1 MSQIVHVPAEPLQL
15 KGKPLKLVDF
25 PKNLPDDFTEQQ
37 FVDLINQVID
47 LKQIAALSER
57 ERSILYSGAQY
68 LADYIL
74 LAQEA
79 MGEVEVN
86 KGRPVIGYDGPFI
99 PTILQRPDGVEAD
112 FAALENFG
120 VGEGEKYFGEDDA

>member
-1 MSQIVHVPAEPLQL
+1 MTTRSPSAL
-15 KGKPLKLVDF
+15 KGSPLNLIDF
-25 PKNLPDDFTEQQ
+25 PKRLPDDFSEKQ

-47 LKQIAALSER
+47 LKSIVTLSER
-57 ERSILYSGAQY
+57 ERSILYSGVQY
-68 LADYIL
+68 LADYVL

-86 KGRPVIGYDGPFI
+86 DGRPVIGYDGPFI
-99 PTILQRPDGVEAD
+99 PTILQRPEGVEAD

-120 VGEGEKYFGEDDA
+120 VGEGDKYFGGDDA